1 MRRKWMQLLA
11 LVGGVLAASP
21 LFAQATAAAN
31 AAAAAN
37 PASWAK
43 PLAAVLGMGIA
54 AGLCGI
60 GQGMATAH
68 SADGLARNPGATNA
82 IRTMVILGLA
92 LIESLALYTL
102 VIAIIVIF
110 TK

>member
-21 LFAQATAAAN
+21 LFAQATAAGN
-31 AAAAAN
+31 AAAAN

-68 SADGLARNPGATNA
+68 SADGLARNPGANNA

-102 VIAIIVIF
+102 AIAIIVIF

>member
-1 MRRKWMQLLA
+1 MRRKLVQLFT
-11 LVGGVLAASP
+11 LVAGVLAASP
-21 LFAQATAAAN
+21 LFAQAPNVAAS
-31 AAAAAN
+31 AAAN

-54 AGLCGI
+54 AGLGGI
-60 GQGMATAH
+60 GQGIATAH
-68 SADGLARNPGATNA
+68 SADGLARNPGAANS
-82 IRTMVILGLA
+82 IRTLVILGLA
-92 LIESLALYTL
+92 LIESLVLYTL